1 MFGYVRPLRGE
12 LKVKDLEAYEAVY
25 CGLCHTLGN
34 RYGFAAR
41 MTLNYDFVFLTML
54 LAHGEGTFH
63 ACKKRC
69 AAHPAHKKNV
79 CTAGPA
85 MEAAADESLILTYW
99 KLRDNV
105 ADSGFWKGL
114 PARVSAAILHGAYQ
128 KAAALRPEFNSAVV
142 LHLKELQSL
151 EEANSPSIDR
161 TADTFAKI
169 LSAAASEED
178 EKIRRAM
185 EQLLYHIGRWIYLV
199 DAVDDFADDQ
209 KNGDYNPL
217 NTRFS
222 GQPDFDYLRK
232 TLENSR
238 SLACAAYQLMDGG
251 PRSAILENILY
262 LGLPMVEDL
271 VFTGKWRA
279 AQKNIGRT
287 TNE

>member
-63 ACKKRC
+63 ACTKRC

-79 CTAGPA
+79 CAAGPA

-114 PARVSAAILHGAYQ
+114 PARVSAAILHGGYQ

-142 LHLKELQSL
+142 LHLKELQEL
-151 EEANSPSIDR
+151 EAANSPSLDR

-169 LSAAASEED
+169 LSAAASDED
-178 EKIRRAM
+178 EKTRRAM
-185 EQLLYHIGRWIYLV
+185 EQLLYHVGRWIYLV

-209 KNGDYNPL
+209 KSGDYNPL

-222 GQPDFDYLRK
+222 GEPDFDYLRK

-238 SLACAAYQLMDGG
+238 NLACSAYQLMDVS
-251 PRSAILENILY
+251 PRGAIIENILY